1 MIGGFHQFIFKKMLT
16 GLPRRIK
23 TTSGCVSGVIRP
35 VLIVEGE
42 TCLVFEF
49 MGVIR
54 STIIVRVIR
63 TFHIL
68 NNFPSYFKCQ
78 ISLDDYTMLI

>member
-1 MIGGFHQFIFKKMLT
+1 MIGGSHQFIFKKMLT

-23 TTSGCVSGVIRP
+23 TTSGYVSGIIRP

-42 TCLVFEF
+42 RCLAFRF

-54 STIIVRVIR
+54 STIIV
-63 TFHIL
+63 
-68 NNFPSYFKCQ
+68 
-78 ISLDDYTMLI
+78 